1 VPRLSSFGLS
11 AAAVQVP
18 LTELAVQFTRDTG
31 HRVTFESDAATVPL
45 PDALQ
50 LAMTYTAWIPD
61 PANPTARLFVKVT
74 TGAQGRARFRAAGF
88 D

>member
-1 VPRLSSFGLS
+1 
-11 AAAVQVP
+11 
-18 LTELAVQFTRDTG
+18 
-31 HRVTFESDAATVPL
+31 L